1 MRDRSVLLSAGLIV
15 ALALSGLSSDLP
27 PAPASIGFG
36 VSVPY
41 SLPVDWASSFSFVT
55 YELLLTSN
63 VTFLFDAGTY
73 PASFPDLFEGG
84 ASLLVR
90 GWLGPTVLYAGGGLS
105 MQYRRVG
112 AAWSLKPFLNLR
124 TGYQIWVLDNVAVS
138 LQFRSLEAFPIGWVL
153 SPEVALGFNVGLGRA
168 RPEAPRYDG
177 EYIWVLV
184 GLAAAALIA
193 FLPRQ

>member
-1 MRDRSVLLSAGLIV
+1 MRHRAFLLSAGLIV
-15 ALALSGLSSDLP
+15 ALALLGLSSDLP

-41 SLPVDWASSFSFVT
+41 SLPVDWASSYSFIT
-55 YELLLTSN
+55 YEMLLTSN
-63 VTFLFDAGTY
+63 VTVLLDAGTY

-90 GWLGPTVLYAGGGLS
+90 GWLGPTVLFAGGGAS

-112 AAWSLKPFLNLR
+112 AAWSLKPFLNLKA
-124 TGYQIWVLDNVAVS
+124 GYQIWLLDNVAIS
-138 LQFRSLEAFPIGWVL
+138 LLFRSLEAFPIGWVF

-168 RPEAPRYDG
+168 RPESSRYDG
-177 EYIWVLV
+177 EYIWVLA

>member
-1 MRDRSVLLSAGLIV
+1 MLHRAVLLSAGLIV

-36 VSVPY
+36 VSVPC

-63 VTFLFDAGTY
+63 VTVLFDAGMY
-73 PASFPDLFEGG
+73 AASFGDLFEAGT
-84 ASLLVR
+84 SLLVR
-90 GWLGPTVLYAGGGLS
+90 GWVGPTVFYAGGGVS
-105 MQYRRVG
+105 MQYWRVG
-112 AAWSLKPFLNLR
+112 AAWSLEPFLNLR
-124 TGYQIWVLDNVAVS
+124 AGHQIWLLDNVAIS
-138 LQFRSLEAFPIGWVL
+138 LQFRSLEAFPISLVL

-168 RPEAPRYDG
+168 RPEAPRYDW
-177 EYIWVLV
+177 EYLWVLA
-184 GLAAAALIA
+184 GLAAAALIV